1 VRNFSQLNEKKV
13 DNMKDT
19 TTGIS
24 GSQTWI
30 SVLFIAGI
38 LIFGAGLLM
47 LILGPD
53 SLQEG
58 VSLSCISAGSVLMII
73 SAFRLTGR
81 VRYQQ
86 DERTRKIG
94 AYGLSW
100 SWFLTFIVLFVV
112 FWVSVLGLFTLD
124 VSILAVFL
132 ILLMGV
138 SAKGFQW
145 WFFRKGDVG

>member
-1 VRNFSQLNEKKV
+1 MNE
-13 DNMKDT
+13 NT
-19 TTGIS
+19 PGIS
-24 GSQTWI
+24 ESQTLLTI
-30 SVLFIAGI
+30 LFLAGI

-47 LILGPD
+47 LLIGPP
-53 SLQEG
+53 SLKEG

-81 VRYQQ
+81 ERYQQ
-86 DERTRKIG
+86 DERTKKIG

-100 SWFLTFIVLFVV
+100 SWFLTFIVLFVI
-112 FWVSVLGLFTLD
+112 FWLSVLGLASFD
-124 VSILAVFL
+124 VSTLAIFL

-145 WFFRKGDVG
+145 WFFRRGDVE

>member
-1 VRNFSQLNEKKV
+1 
-13 DNMKDT
+13 MKETSTDK
-19 TTGIS
+19 S

-30 SVLFIAGI
+30 TGLFVAGI
-38 LIFGAGLLM
+38 LVFGAGLLM
-47 LILGPD
+47 LILGPA
-53 SLQEG
+53 SLQGG

-73 SAFRLTGR
+73 SAFRLSGKG
-81 VRYQQ
+81 RYQQ

-100 SWFLTFIVLFVV
+100 SWFLTFIALFAI
-112 FWVSVLGLFTLD
+112 FWLNVLGLFTPD
-124 VSILAVFL
+124 VSTLAVFL

>member
-1 VRNFSQLNEKKV
+1 MCDNYITYVEKMNENTK
-13 DNMKDT
+13 
-19 TTGIS
+19 GIS
-24 GSQTWI
+24 GSQK
-30 SVLFIAGI
+30 SLSMLFVAGI

-47 LILGPD
+47 LVLGPA

-81 VRYQQ
+81 ERYQQ
-86 DERTRKIG
+86 DERTKKIG

-100 SWFLTFIVLFVV
+100 SWFLTFIVLFVI
-112 FWVSVLGLFTLD
+112 FWLSVLGLVSFD
-124 VSILAVFL
+124 VSTLAIFL

-145 WFFRKGDVG
+145 WFFRRGDVE

>member
-58 VSLSCISAGSVLMII
+58 VSLSCISAGSVMMII
-73 SAFRLTGR
+73 SAFRLSGKE
-81 VRYQQ
+81 RYQQ
-86 DERTRKIG
+86 DERTKKIG

>member
-1 VRNFSQLNEKKV
+1 MNKN
-13 DNMKDT
+13 

-24 GSQTWI
+24 ESQTWI
-30 SVLFIAGI
+30 SILFLTGI
-38 LIFGAGLLM
+38 LLFGAGLLM
-47 LILGPD
+47 LILGPA

-58 VSLSCISAGSVLMII
+58 VSLSCISAGSVLMVI

-81 VRYQQ
+81 ERYQQ
-86 DERTRKIG
+86 DERTKKIG

-100 SWFLTFIVLFVV
+100 SWFLTFIVLFVI
-112 FWVSVLGLFTLD
+112 FWISVLGLVSFD
-124 VSILAVFL
+124 VSTLVVFL

-145 WFFRKGDVG
+145 WFFRKGDVE